1 VVRWRRLAAN
11 GQRVDTGPAVRLA
24 GISVLQAVLVMLMVL
39 AATAMARGYGAG

>member
-1 VVRWRRLAAN
+1 
-11 GQRVDTGPAVRLA
+11 VDTGLAVRLA